1 MTPRKLLAASAA
13 LVAIGA
19 GVFLLISHQ
28 DADQTRVEVLLRP
41 PTTAVAIPAQPAV
54 RLTVPRHYIAKT
66 GSEKLFLEVERPEA
80 PALRIELT
88 ARDSFPHGLGERR
101 RDEALNRPP
110 GSREQLIVPPPDH
123 PRDLI
128 GYIFANIPGAMAY
141 YFEANDEGVFV
152 NCSER
157 PRCRGFQ
164 TWRNLLDVQYEY
176 TRAGLDDPRPM
187 NASVRNLLESFEPTT
202 VSLPQLSDQSRREA
216 PVFGPASAR

>member
-19 GVFLLISHQ
+19 GVFLIVSHEN
-28 DADQTRVEVLLRP
+28 ADQAPVEVLLRP
-41 PTTAVAIPAQPAV
+41 PSTAVAISAQPAV
-54 RLTVPRHYIAKT
+54 RLTVPRHYIAK
-66 GSEKLFLEVERPEA
+66 SSPEKLLLEVECPEA
-80 PALRIELT
+80 TPLRIELT
-88 ARDSFPHGLGERR
+88 ARDSFPHGLGDRR
-101 RDEALNRPP
+101 RDEALNPPP
-110 GSREQLIVPPPDH
+110 GSRKQLIVPPPDH
-123 PRDLI
+123 PQDLI

-157 PRCRGFQ
+157 PRCQGFQ
-164 TWRNLLDVQYEY
+164 TWRGLLDVQYEY

-202 VSLPQLSDQSRREA
+202 VSLPQLSAQSRGET
-216 PVFGPASAR
+216 PVFEPASTR